1 MFRKIEIKLEIEI
14 EFLEV
19 IYIMPQQICMSFKRS
34 PVYKTPN
41 YKPTTLSNN
50 KQSTL
55 SNNQQSTLN
64 RIPLFTP
71 NKFNMA
77 SIYGSGR
84 AYCG

>member
-1 MFRKIEIKLEIEI
+1 
-14 EFLEV
+14 
-19 IYIMPQQICMSFKRS
+19 MPQQICMSFKRS

-41 YKPTTLSNN
+41 YQPTTLSNN
-50 KQSTL
+50 K
-55 SNNQQSTLN
+55 QSTLN

>member
-1 MFRKIEIKLEIEI
+1 
-14 EFLEV
+14 
-19 IYIMPQQICMSFKRS
+19 MPQQICMSFKRS

-50 KQSTL
+50 KQPV
-55 SNNQQSTLN
+55 LN
-64 RIPLFTP
+64 LVPLFTP